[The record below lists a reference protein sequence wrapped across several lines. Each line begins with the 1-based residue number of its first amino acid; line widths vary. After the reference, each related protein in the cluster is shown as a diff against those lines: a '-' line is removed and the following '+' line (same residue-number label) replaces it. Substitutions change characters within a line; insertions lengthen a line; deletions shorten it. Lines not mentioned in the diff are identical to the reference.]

1 MAYRSLTLSLEGPL
15 RRSPAEV
22 FAEAALHVVDGR
34 VSSARHRA
42 AGRALLGSS
51 VGEAGFERRGV
62 ESLSLDLNPFVLGM
76 AWSSSRRG
84 ALSIHQSQ
92 NLRWSL
98 EARTFAEPSGASGF
112 RPIRRVLDGVDDDPA
127 PCLDAHM
134 AGMDLVLAG
143 LPLSLTGARPNAPA
157 AGTRSTLSELAELL
171 GVSSSAAA
179 DAARVFEAEP
189 ETQAS
194 SLAARLGCGQRA
206 LQRQLRAEG
215 VTAVGLRQAAMLVR
229 AIALLRSEGSATAA
243 AHAAGYADLA
253 HMTRAFVASCGVP
266 PSVIQAAMRGQ

>member
-1 MAYRSLTLSLEGPL
+1 MAYRSLTLALEGPL
-15 RRSPAEV
+15 RASPARV

-34 VSSARHRA
+34 VPSERHRA
-42 AGRALLGSS
+42 AGRAAEATGLGD
-51 VGEAGFERRGV
+51 AGFERRGA
-62 ESLSLDLNPFVLGM
+62 ESLALDLNPFVLGM

-92 NLRWSL
+92 NIRWSL
-98 EARTFAEPSGASGF
+98 EARTFAEPSGALGF
-112 RPIRRVLDGVDDDPA
+112 RPIRRVLDGADDDPA

-134 AGMDLVLAG
+134 AGMDVVLAG
-143 LPLSLTGARPNAPA
+143 LPISAGSARPQAPA
-157 AGTRSTLSELAELL
+157 AGTRSSLTELAELL

-179 DAARVFEAEP
+179 EAARVFETEP
-189 ETQAS
+189 WTRAADLAS
-194 SLAARLGCGQRA
+194 RLGCGNRA
-206 LQRQLRAEG
+206 MQQQLKAEG

-229 AIALLRSEGSATAA
+229 ATALLRTEGSATEA

-266 PSVIQAAMRGQ
+266 PSVIQAAMRGG